1 MLDRLYETQT
11 CSIARSLEVVG
22 ERWSIL
28 ILRSISLGATRFDD
42 LQSSTGITRSMLTTR
57 LRTLIDEGVIEKRQ
71 YSEKPPRYEY
81 LLTEKGQD
89 LWPVMVHLMKWGDRY
104 YLDPKGPPTIV
115 QHRGC
120 GGEPD
125 LHLICDRCGKPLERS
140 DIKTI
145 PGPGRRD
152 AAQPDEFATTGSGR

>member
-1 MLDRLYETQT
+1 MLDRLYETQI

-22 ERWSIL
+22 ERWSLL

-42 LQSSTGITRSMLTTR
+42 IQASTGITRSMLTTR
-57 LRTLIDEGVIEKRQ
+57 LRSLVDDGVLEKRP
-71 YSEKPPRYEY
+71 YSERPPRYEY
-81 LLTEKGQD
+81 LLTEKGGD
-89 LWPVMVHLMKWGDRY
+89 LWPVLVHLMKWGDRY

-125 LHLICDRCGKPLERS
+125 LHLNCDRCGEPLERS
-140 DIKTI
+140 DLKML
-145 PGPGRRD
+145 PGPGRREG
-152 AAQPDEFATTGSGR
+152 ARLDEFAVEK